1 MAQRYFVT
9 STGTGV
15 GKTYVTAALIR
26 QARAKG
32 LTVAATK
39 PLISGF
45 DKSEIATSD
54 TGLILAALGEAPTL
68 EAAERLSPWRFKAPL
83 APSMAARAEGRCVDC
98 EALFAHGRQFL
109 EGNADLMLIEGVGGV
124 MVPLDEQRTVLDW
137 ICALDAP
144 VLLVVGD
151 YLGTISHTLT
161 AVEVLRARG
170 ARLAAVIVNEGE
182 GGDVPFDATLAEIA
196 GWVAPV
202 PVFGLRRNADGQ
214 ALTPLLSGKRFRAL
228 LDDQGG

>member
-1 MAQRYFVT
+1 MGLARYFVT

-54 TGLILAALGEAPTL
+54 TGVLLAALGEASTL
-68 EAAERLSPWRFKAPL
+68 DAAQKFSPWRFAAPL
-83 APSMAARAEGRCVDC
+83 APSMAARAESRRLDC

-109 EGNADLMLIEGVGGV
+109 AGKADLMLIEGVGGV
-124 MVPLDEQRTVLDW
+124 MVPLDDESTVLDW
-137 ICALDAP
+137 ICALDAQ
-144 VLLVVGD
+144 VLLVVGA

-161 AVEVLRARG
+161 AVEVLRTRG

-182 GGDVPFDATLAEIA
+182 GTGALFDGACAEIA

-214 ALTPLLSGKRFRAL
+214 VLTPLL
-228 LDDQGG
+228 

>member
-1 MAQRYFVT
+1 MGLAHHYFVT

-54 TGLILAALGEAPTL
+54 TGVILAALGEAPTL
-68 EAAERLSPWRFKAPL
+68 EAAEKISPWRYKAPL
-83 APSMAARAEGRCVDC
+83 APSMAARAEGRSLDC
-98 EALFAHGRQFL
+98 GALFAHGRAVL
-109 EGNADLMLIEGVGGV
+109 ADEADLILIEGVGGV
-124 MVPLDEQRTVLDW
+124 MVPLDDTRTVLDW
-137 ICALDAP
+137 ICALDAQ

-151 YLGTISHTLT
+151 YLGAISHTLT
-161 AVEVLRARG
+161 AVEVLHARG
-170 ARLAAVIVNEGE
+170 ATLAAVIVNQGE
-182 GGDVPFDATLAEIA
+182 GSEVPFEDTRADIA
-196 GWVAPV
+196 MRVAPV
-202 PVFGLRRNADGQ
+202 PVLALRRGADGEV
-214 ALTPLLSGKRFRAL
+214 LEFLL
-228 LDDQGG
+228 